1 MFYANRTVLEMLDI
15 QAMQKSNLYLSVGN
29 EEGNRKVSL
38 RGIPI
43 RLCDQLLETE
53 ATVA

>member
-1 MFYANRTVLEMLDI
+1 MLDI
-15 QAMQKSNLYLSVGN
+15 QAMQKANLYLTVGQ
-29 EEGNRKVSL
+29 EEGQRKVSL

-43 RLCDQLLETE
+43 RLVDQLLETE